1 MRSRRSGR
9 REIRPRSDQDKQA
22 RLPDT
27 VRYARQHFERGG
39 VDPVCILYDQEHR
52 PSFTQTNNLVDQERY
67 RSGFKF
73 AGRCHSRCQMET
85 YSSNLGPEVQLTLLN
100 SLVGPGG
107 VPAFSNFNGLVC
119 PTGSKSLIEGKG
131 ELFRLSNRR
140 STPADS

>member
-67 RSGFKF
+67 RSGFTLRWSKRCRRRRRVRNQQKF
-73 AGRCHSRCQMET
+73 GQ
-85 YSSNLGPEVQLTLLN
+85 
-100 SLVGPGG
+100 
-107 VPAFSNFNGLVC
+107 
-119 PTGSKSLIEGKG
+119 
-131 ELFRLSNRR
+131 
-140 STPADS
+140 